1 MEVIS
6 REYIQQGVTVNLEY
20 PVFSSSKELNTA
32 VEGDIS
38 YYLDTC
44 VNECT
49 ANNFDK
55 GVFYVTYVPDYFTK
69 EQVSFTLEF
78 YRYIGGANGITA
90 VKTYNYS
97 FKDGKWLS
105 LSDVSAKSIEEI
117 SKDLSAA
124 LCAKY
129 NPDNDASLEAWILDG
144 TSAEKG
150 NFENF
155 TFNDKSL
162 TFHYPKYEVL
172 PGSYGVVSGEISR

>member
-6 REYIQQGVTVNLEY
+6 REYIQQGVAVNLEY

-49 ANNFDK
+49 ANNFDE

-105 LSDVSAKSIEEI
+105 LSDVTAKSIEEI